1 MSEKRTKMLT
11 VWVTP
16 DEHQAML
23 ERCNQRQLA
32 SWIRDTCLDVR
43 KPRARKIPN
52 VDPQLLRAL
61 SGIGN
66 NVNQM
71 ARTISMK
78 ARGMETLNRL
88 ELLTELGAIE
98 RLLRE
103 LRAEFTGDD
112 R

>member
-1 MSEKRTKMLT
+1 MSEKRTKMRT

-16 DEHQAML
+16 AEHQAML
-23 ERCNQRQLA
+23 DRCNQRQLA

-71 ARTISMK
+71 ARILSIK
-78 ARGMETLNRL
+78 ARGIETLNRL

-103 LRAEFTGDD
+103 LREDFTGDD
-112 R
+112 S

>member
-52 VDPQLLRAL
+52 IDPQLLRAL

-66 NVNQM
+66 NVNQI
-71 ARTISMK
+71 ARSIHRNAMVSPVRSLH
-78 ARGMETLNRL
+78 A
-88 ELLTELGAIE
+88 LTELAAIE
-98 RLLRE
+98 RQLKALRQ
-103 LRAEFTGDD
+103 EFTGDD
-112 R
+112 S